1 MFNKKLIES
10 FTEFAKSKN
19 INRPTIIKIIE
30 DVFKTII
37 KKKFEKND
45 NFVIILN
52 LDKGDLQI
60 YRFREI
66 IDNNSEDIW
75 EHDKISLSEAKKIE
89 NDFEIGEEVIEDIN
103 IKDFGRRLITIAKKT
118 LIQKIKDL
126 EKDNLYEKYS
136 KIIGKIINAKIYQ
149 ITNKKII
156 LIDKDKNE
164 LILPKTEQIP
174 KDKFKKGEYINSIIH
189 KVYLKNNILKIILSR
204 TSPIFLKKL
213 LEREIPEIYD
223 GIITIKKIVRE
234 PGEKSKVAVESYN
247 ERIDPVGSCIGI
259 KGSRIYN
266 IVKELKNENIDIIN
280 YTDNIELYISRILNP
295 VKISSIKQKENKIL
309 IYIKQ
314 DQISLAIGKFGQN
327 IRLASKLIGK
337 EIDVYKDLDCEKK
350 DIKIEEFQNKIDTW
364 IIEELKKSGFNTAKS
379 ILSTSKKKIEKEIDL
394 EKETVEEI
402 YKTLKKEFE

>member
-1 MFNKKLIES
+1 
-10 FTEFAKSKN
+10 
-19 INRPTIIKIIE
+19 
-30 DVFKTII
+30 
-37 KKKFEKND
+37 
-45 NFVIILN
+45 
-52 LDKGDLQI
+52 
-60 YRFREI
+60 
-66 IDNNSEDIW
+66 
-75 EHDKISLSEAKKIE
+75 LSEAKKIE

-350 DIKIEEFQNKIDTW
+350 DIKIEEFQNKIDT
-364 IIEELKKSGFNTAKS
+364 
-379 ILSTSKKKIEKEIDL
+379 
-394 EKETVEEI
+394 
-402 YKTLKKEFE
+402 

>member
-1 MFNKKLIES
+1 M
-10 FTEFAKSKN
+10 
-19 INRPTIIKIIE
+19 
-30 DVFKTII
+30 
-37 KKKFEKND
+37 
-45 NFVIILN
+45 
-52 LDKGDLQI
+52 
-60 YRFREI
+60 
-66 IDNNSEDIW
+66 
-75 EHDKISLSEAKKIE
+75 SEAKKIE

-350 DIKIEEFQNKIDTW
+350 DIKIEEFQNKIDT
-364 IIEELKKSGFNTAKS
+364 
-379 ILSTSKKKIEKEIDL
+379 
-394 EKETVEEI
+394 
-402 YKTLKKEFE
+402 

>member
-45 NFVIILN
+45 NFDIILN